1 MRTMMEGQEP
11 RDEPVRDELPM
22 DPYYVIARQ
31 YDDNVGRG
39 LNYVGYS
46 LEAIQHHLMV
56 TPSAGAPTHYSYI
69 PTWEERWAEYR
80 GSMGVSGAG
89 DQDDEDEQ

>member
-80 GSMGVSGAG
+80 GGASNSGAG
-89 DQDDEDEQ
+89 DGDDEDEK